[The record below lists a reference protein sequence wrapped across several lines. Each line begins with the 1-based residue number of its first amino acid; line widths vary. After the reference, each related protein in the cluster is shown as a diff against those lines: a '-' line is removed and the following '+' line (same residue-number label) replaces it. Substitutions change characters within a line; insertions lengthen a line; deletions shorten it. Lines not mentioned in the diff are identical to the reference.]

1 MKKILIM
8 CLSDPSG
15 DPRPKRFINYFNSKN
30 YQIYL
35 VSNELKTKNLNI
47 NEHLIIPK
55 KNKVLGIKLLRYL
68 FLVYTFLIRYFFPN
82 NRYLNY
88 LSNIRYNLN
97 NLDIKLSKLKFDII
111 LVEDLQLLPLA
122 MEICQNSPIIFDVR
136 EYYPSQGEDSLIFNL
151 FEKKE
156 RIRLCNLY
164 LKRCSLL
171 FTVSPGLIDQYRKNF
186 GVEMKL
192 LLSVPN
198 FKEINVKH
206 KTDDNIKMVHHG
218 FANYNR
224 KIENMIEIVKKLE
237 SRFSLDLYLTGND
250 GYIEILKKMA
260 KNDSRIQF
268 FNPIPFD
275 NIIDVLSTYDIGFFY
290 VEPTTFNLSRC
301 LPNKF
306 FEFIQ
311 ARIMVAIGPTPDMV
325 HFIHKYGCGIVSKE
339 FSLNAMV
346 DSLNDLN
353 KEDVLRMKLNS
364 AKAAEDLN
372 FEKQIIKLDYLFDNL
387 TLKH

>member
-1 MKKILIM
+1 
-8 CLSDPSG
+8 
-15 DPRPKRFINYFNSKN
+15 
-30 YQIYL
+30 
-35 VSNELKTKNLNI
+35 
-47 NEHLIIPK
+47 
-55 KNKVLGIKLLRYL
+55 
-68 FLVYTFLIRYFFPN
+68 
-82 NRYLNY
+82 
-88 LSNIRYNLN
+88 
-97 NLDIKLSKLKFDII
+97 
-111 LVEDLQLLPLA
+111 
-122 MEICQNSPIIFDVR
+122 
-136 EYYPSQGEDSLIFNL
+136 
-151 FEKKE
+151 
-156 RIRLCNLY
+156 
-164 LKRCSLL
+164 
-171 FTVSPGLIDQYRKNF
+171 
-186 GVEMKL
+186 
-192 LLSVPN
+192 
-198 FKEINVKH
+198 
-206 KTDDNIKMVHHG
+206 MVHHG

-268 FNPIPFD
+268 YEPIPFD

-353 KEDVLRMKLNS
+353 KEEVLRMKLNS

>member
-1 MKKILIM
+1 M

-15 DPRPKRFINYFNSKN
+15 DPRPKRFINYFNSIN
-30 YQIYL
+30 YQVYL

-68 FLVYTFLIRYFFPN
+68 FLVYSFLIRYFFPN

-88 LSNIRYNLN
+88 LSNFRYNLN
-97 NLDIKLSKLKFDII
+97 NLDTKLSKLKFDII

-122 MEICQNSPIIFDVR
+122 MDICQNSPIIFDVR

-186 GVEMKL
+186 DVEMEL

-224 KIENMIEIVKKLE
+224 KIENMIEIVKNLD
-237 SRFSLDLYLTGND
+237 SRFSIDLYLTGND

-290 VEPTTFNLSRC
+290 VEPKTFNLARC

-339 FSLNAMV
+339 FTLKAMI